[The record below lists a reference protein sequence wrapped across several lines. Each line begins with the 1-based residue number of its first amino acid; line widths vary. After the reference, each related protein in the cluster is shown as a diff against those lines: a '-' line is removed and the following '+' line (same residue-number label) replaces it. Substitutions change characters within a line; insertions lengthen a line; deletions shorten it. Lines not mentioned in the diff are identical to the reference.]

1 MNSAVARKRMVAEL
15 VKRGITDQRVINV
28 MLELPRHIFVEE
40 AMSAQAYSD
49 GSLPIGEKQTISQPY
64 IVARMTELLAL
75 TGREKVLELGTGSGY
90 QAAVLATLA
99 DRVCT
104 VERIRPL
111 ALKARKA
118 LDSLRLLNVNLK
130 IGDGTEGWPEEAPFD
145 AILVTAGAP
154 FLPECLIEQLAPGGR
169 LVIPVGDRVDQKL
182 LVVRKGIDGSVTR
195 EEADDCR
202 FVRLIGKNGWSDEA

>member
-15 VKRGITDQRVINV
+15 VKRGITDQRVINT

-40 AMSAQAYSD
+40 AMAAQAYSD

-111 ALKARKA
+111 AMKARKA

-154 FLPECLIEQLAPGGR
+154 ALPECLVEQLAPGGR

-182 LVVRKGIDGSVTR
+182 LVIRKAADGSVTR

-202 FVRLIGKNGWSDEA
+202 FVRLIGKNGWNDE

>member
-1 MNSAVARKRMVAEL
+1 MVAEL

-182 LVVRKGIDGSVTR
+182 LVVRKGMDGSVTR